1 MREVAAAVTARLQG
15 VGKEGY
21 SVEVLLFGG
30 RALSPSDSLAHLMRC
45 VMCVTSY
52 EVCASL
58 LLPLLL
64 SLCVALLLCLL
75 LSLSLPAPE

>member
-1 MREVAAAVTARLQG
+1 M
-15 VGKEGY
+15 
-21 SVEVLLFGG
+21 
-30 RALSPSDSLAHLMRC
+30 C

-75 LSLSLPAPE
+75 LSLSLPTAE